1 MKLWGRSL
9 DDCYSPLIL
18 LLIVGGELLA
28 LILTGKGTQEG
39 YDRCYLGIVERR
51 IALVGGV

>member
-1 MKLWGRSL
+1 MAKKNIKIPQSLVKLWGRSL

-39 YDRCYLGIVERR
+39 YD
-51 IALVGGV
+51 